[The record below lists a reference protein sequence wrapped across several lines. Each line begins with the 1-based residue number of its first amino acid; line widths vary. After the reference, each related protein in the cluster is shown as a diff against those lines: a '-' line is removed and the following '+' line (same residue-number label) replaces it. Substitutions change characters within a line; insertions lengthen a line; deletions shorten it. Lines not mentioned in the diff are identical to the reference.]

1 MWISVFLGLRG
12 YRLLVIG
19 RELHGDLVD
28 RVELTFQTI
37 ALVRSVAIWVGGIPD
52 VDQLDV
58 FQRLVL
64 LD

>member
-19 RELHGDLVD
+19 RELRGDLVG